1 MKTAMVHVAGACF
14 EQQAAAQLFRSQSQL
29 EGIMIT
35 DYGSRMADDARDVLD
50 GFVLSDDLTLE
61 AADAADGAIVF
72 SEPLLDRIRTC
83 D

>member
-1 MKTAMVHVAGACF
+1 
-14 EQQAAAQLFRSQSQL
+14 
-29 EGIMIT
+29 MIT

>member
-1 MKTAMVHVAGACF
+1 
-14 EQQAAAQLFRSQSQL
+14 
-29 EGIMIT
+29 MIT
-35 DYGSRMADDARDVLD
+35 DYRSRMADDTHDVLE

-61 AADAADGAIVF
+61 ATDAADGALVF

>member
-1 MKTAMVHVAGACF
+1 
-14 EQQAAAQLFRSQSQL
+14 
-29 EGIMIT
+29 MIT
-35 DYGSRMADDARDVLD
+35 DYGSRVADDALDVLE

-61 AADAADGAIVF
+61 AADAADRAIVF

>member
-1 MKTAMVHVAGACF
+1 MVAWRGPVF

-35 DYGSRMADDARDVLD
+35 DYGSHVADDALD
-50 GFVLSDDLTLE
+50 LLEGFVLSDDLTLE
-61 AADAADGAIVF
+61 AADADDAIVF